1 MGLFDAAE
9 AAMADLAARVTALE
23 GGTVEPPVE
32 PEPEPVTYTP
42 SGTLTLATGSVIE
55 RKSFTDLAMGIKGTS
70 NSGSIAING
79 AAIRDCLLTRCADG
93 IKIGSGPQSS
103 GITIER
109 VTAVDCIAPLFL
121 ANISDSTFTDL
132 TIDATP
138 AGGYDHCAYLE
149 RGLIRCTFRNMRLT
163 RGGGY
168 CLHLYHETGADCE
181 DLLFEDCVLDA
192 RGGGKRAMVIYP
204 GVRRVTMRRCKFLI
218 DSNEP
223 VIVLAGAVD
232 VLVEDFEA
240 QGGYALVEGVYSNS
254 TNVVFRNGIYRS
266 SAPFV
271 VGKTA
276 GISFQSVTRA

>member
-1 MGLFDAAE
+1 MGLFAAAE
-9 AAMADLAARVTALE
+9 ATMADIAARVAALE
-23 GGTVEPPVE
+23 GGAVEPPVE
-32 PEPEPVTYTP
+32 PPPVTYTP

-55 RKSFTDLAMGIKGTS
+55 RKSFTDLALGIKGTS

-132 TIDATP
+132 DIDATP

-181 DLLFEDCVLDA
+181 DLLFEDCIFDA

-204 GVRRVTMRRCKFLI
+204 GCKRITMRRCKFLI
-218 DSNEP
+218 DRADEP

-240 QGGYALVEGVYSNS
+240 QGGYALVEGFYTNS
-254 TNVVFRNGIYRS
+254 SNVVFRNGVYRS
-266 SAPFV
+266 SSPFV

-276 GISFQSVTRA
+276 GISFQNVVRA